1 MMIQRL
7 LKKDFKKNKVIVFTL
22 FTFILLSSMLLSSAL
37 TIVTELT
44 GSLDHLF
51 EKAKVPSYVQM
62 YAGDF
67 SQDEI
72 NAFSEQNEL
81 VRNQQTVTM
90 LNIDGEHLFL
100 QINGESEVNSII
112 ENSFVKQ
119 NKTFDFLL
127 DTRNEIANVSDGE
140 IGVPVYH
147 QQLYNLELGSKVE
160 VQIGDFNKTYT
171 VTSFIRDAQMNP
183 SLVTSKRFL
192 VSDNDWNELETK
204 LNSQEYLI
212 EFELNDDG
220 SISEFEKQY
229 EASNLPQSG
238 TALTKSLYQ
247 ILNALTDGIIIAIII
262 LISLL
267 LLLIASLCL
276 RFTILTAIEEDYREI
291 GIMKA
296 TGISSKNIRK
306 LYLTKYIAI
315 AFGACIGGYL
325 ASLTV
330 TNVFTKSMSAYM
342 GLAPKTVVSY
352 VLPLLGSLLVFLF
365 VYLFCK
371 LIFRRFKKISA
382 YQALQVGETSGNRKI
397 AHKMQLSGKK
407 HWIGNKSIF
416 IGIREVLTQM
426 KTYVLLML
434 VFAIS
439 LFMMNVPFNFL
450 QTIQDDSFISYMGAG
465 ESDLRIDV
473 HQMDKYKEESKEVFN
488 YLTDENVNN
497 DSIEKVAFYE
507 TSAYQMKNADNEIIT
522 IKIES
527 SKDYDVFPLHYT
539 DGNAPQNAK
548 EIALSSM
555 NADEF
560 KASVGD
566 TVTIILDGKEEGLTV
581 SGIYQD
587 VTNGGKTAKGMLES
601 NDVLW
606 TTYNFNIKDT
616 AKINEI
622 KAELEQSF
630 THIKVTDMNN
640 YINQTLGG
648 IIEQVNS
655 LSIVAFALALF
666 IAILITSMFF
676 KMILAKEAKN
686 IAIMKSIG
694 ISSKT
699 LQQQYII
706 RALFTLLIGLIVGV
720 ILTNVLGTQVA
731 SLLLSGVSK
740 LTFVTNP
747 LIKYLMIPFSLV
759 LVVSVSVYIVSV
771 SIKKIN
777 IMLIAE

>member
-1 MMIQRL
+1 MIQRL
-7 LKKDFKKNKVIVFTL
+7 IKKDFKKNKVIVFTL

-67 SQDEI
+67 SQNEI
-72 NAFSEQNEL
+72 NTFCQNNEL
-81 VRNQQTVTM
+81 VKNQQTVTM

-100 QINGESEVNSII
+100 QGNGESEVNSII

-119 NKTFDFLL
+119 NEAFDFLL
-127 DTRNEIANVSDGE
+127 DTRNEIASVYDGE
-140 IGVPVYH
+140 IGIPVYH
-147 QQLYNLELGSKVE
+147 QQLYNLELGSKVQL
-160 VQIGDFNKTYT
+160 QIGDFKKTYT
-171 VTSFIRDAQMNP
+171 ITSFIRDAQMNP
-183 SLVTSKRFL
+183 SIVTSKRFL

-204 LNSQEYLI
+204 LSNQENLI
-212 EFELNDDG
+212 EFELNDDS

-229 EASNLPQSG
+229 ESSNLPQSG

-247 ILNALTDGIIIAIII
+247 ILNALTDGIVIAIIV

-276 RFTILTAIEEDYREI
+276 RFTILTAMEEDYREI

-296 TGISSKNIRK
+296 TGISNKNIRK
-306 LYLTKYIAI
+306 LYLTKYIVI
-315 AFGACIGGYL
+315 ASVACIGGYL
-325 ASLTV
+325 ASLAV
-330 TNVFTKSMSAYM
+330 TNVFTKSMSVYM
-342 GLAPKTVVSY
+342 GLAPKTMISY
-352 VLPLLGSLLVFLF
+352 SLPLLGSLLVFLF
-365 VYLFCK
+365 VYLFCR
-371 LIFRRFKKISA
+371 LVFRRFKKISA

-397 AHKMQLSGKK
+397 AHRMQLSGKK
-407 HWIGNKSIF
+407 HWIGNNTIF
-416 IGIREVLTQM
+416 ISIREVLTQI
-426 KTYVLLML
+426 KTYILLML

-439 LFMMNVPFNFL
+439 LFMMSVPFNFL
-450 QTIQDDSFISYMGAG
+450 QTIQDSSFISYMGAG
-465 ESDLRIDV
+465 ESDLRIDI
-473 HQMDKYKEESKEVFN
+473 HQMDKYKKESEDVFR
-488 YLTDENVNN
+488 YLTNEDLNN
-497 DSIEKVAFYE
+497 HVIEKVASYE

-539 DGNAPQNAK
+539 HGRAPQNVK

-566 TVTIILDGKEEGLTV
+566 TVTIILKGKEEKLTV

-601 NDVLW
+601 DDVLW
-606 TTYNFNIKDT
+606 TTYNFNVKD
-616 AKINEI
+616 ASQINEI
-622 KAELEQSF
+622 KMELEQTF
-630 THIKVTDMNN
+630 RHIKVTDMDN
-640 YINQTLGG
+640 YIKQTLGG
-648 IIEQVNS
+648 IIEQVAS
-655 LSIVAFALALF
+655 LSVVSFVLSLF
-666 IAILITSMFF
+666 ISILITSMFF

-694 ISSKT
+694 ISTKT
-699 LQQQYII
+699 LQRQYIV

-720 ILTNVLGTQVA
+720 VLTNVLGTQVA

-747 LIKYLMIPFSLV
+747 LINYLIIPFSLV
-759 LVVSVSVYIVSV
+759 LVVSISVYIVSV

>member
-1 MMIQRL
+1 MIQRL

-22 FTFILLSSMLLSSAL
+22 FTFILLSAMLLSSAL

-72 NAFSEQNEL
+72 NTFSENNEL
-81 VRNQQTVTM
+81 VKNQQTVTM

-100 QINGESEVNSII
+100 QGNGESEVNSII

-119 NKTFDFLL
+119 NEAFDFLL
-127 DTRNEIANVSDGE
+127 DTRNEIASVQDGE
-140 IGVPVYH
+140 IGIPVYH
-147 QQLYNLELGSKVE
+147 QQLYNLELGSKVQ
-160 VQIGDFNKTYT
+160 VQIGDFKKTYT
-171 VTSFIRDAQMNP
+171 ITSFIRDAQMNP
-183 SLVTSKRFL
+183 SIVTSKRFL

-204 LNSQEYLI
+204 LSNQENLI
-212 EFELNDDG
+212 EFELNDDS

-229 EASNLPQSG
+229 EASDLPQSG

-247 ILNALTDGIIIAIII
+247 VLNALTDGVVIAIII

-276 RFTILTAIEEDYREI
+276 RFTILTAMEEDYREI

-296 TGISSKNIRK
+296 TGISNKNIRK
-306 LYLTKYIAI
+306 LYLTKYIVI
-315 AFGACIGGYL
+315 ASAACIGGYL
-325 ASLTV
+325 ASLAV
-330 TNVFTKSMSAYM
+330 TNVFTKSMSLYM
-342 GLAPKTVVSY
+342 GLAPKTLISY
-352 VLPLLGSLLVFLF
+352 FLPLLGSLLVFLF
-365 VYLFCK
+365 VYLFCR
-371 LIFRRFKKISA
+371 LVFRRFKKISA

-397 AHKMQLSGKK
+397 AHRMQLSGKK
-407 HWIGNKSIF
+407 HWIGNHTIF
-416 IGIREVLTQM
+416 ISIREVLTQI
-426 KTYVLLML
+426 KTYILLML

-439 LFMMNVPFNFL
+439 LFMMSVPFNFL
-450 QTIQDDSFISYMGAG
+450 QTIQDSSFISYMGAG
-465 ESDLRIDV
+465 ESDLRIDI
-473 HQMDKYKEESKEVFN
+473 HQMDKYKKESEDVFR
-488 YLTDENVNN
+488 YLTNESLNN
-497 DSIEKVAFYE
+497 NAIEKVASYE
-507 TSAYQMKNADNEIIT
+507 TSAYQMKNADNEIST

-539 DGNAPQNAK
+539 HGRAPQNAE

-560 KASVGD
+560 SASVGD
-566 TVTIILDGKEEGLTV
+566 AVTIILEGTEEKLTV

-601 NDVLW
+601 DDVLW
-606 TTYNFNIKDT
+606 TTYNFNVKD
-616 AKINEI
+616 ASQINEV
-622 KAELEQSF
+622 KTELEQTF
-630 THIKVTDMNN
+630 RHIKVTDMDS
-640 YINQTLGG
+640 YIKQTLGG
-648 IIEQVNS
+648 IIEQVAS
-655 LSIVAFALALF
+655 LSVVSFALSLF
-666 IAILITSMFF
+666 ISILITSMFF

-694 ISSKT
+694 ISTKT
-699 LQQQYII
+699 LQRQYIV

-720 ILTNVLGTQVA
+720 VLTNVLGTQVA

-747 LIKYLMIPFSLV
+747 LINYLIIPFSLV
-759 LVVSVSVYIVSV
+759 LVVSISVYIVSV

>member
-1 MMIQRL
+1 MIQRL

-22 FTFILLSSMLLSSAL
+22 FTFILLSAMLLSSAL

-72 NAFSEQNEL
+72 NTFSENNEL
-81 VRNQQTVTM
+81 VKNQQTVTM

-100 QINGESEVNSII
+100 QGNGESEVNSII

-119 NKTFDFLL
+119 NEAFDFLL
-127 DTRNEIANVSDGE
+127 DTRNEIASVQDGE

-147 QQLYNLELGSKVE
+147 QQLYNLELGSKVQ
-160 VQIGDFNKTYT
+160 VQIGDFKKTYT
-171 VTSFIRDAQMNP
+171 ITSFIRDAQMNP
-183 SLVTSKRFL
+183 SIVTSKRFL

-204 LNSQEYLI
+204 LSNQENLI
-212 EFELNDDG
+212 EFELYDDS

-229 EASNLPQSG
+229 EASDLPQSG

-247 ILNALTDGIIIAIII
+247 VLNALTDGVVIAIII

-276 RFTILTAIEEDYREI
+276 RFTILTAMEEDYREV

-296 TGISSKNIRK
+296 TGISNKNIRK
-306 LYLTKYIAI
+306 LYLTKYIVI
-315 AFGACIGGYL
+315 ASAACIGGYL
-325 ASLTV
+325 ASLAV
-330 TNVFTKSMSAYM
+330 TNVFTKSMSLYM
-342 GLAPKTVVSY
+342 GLAPKTMTSY
-352 VLPLLGSLLVFLF
+352 FLPLLGSLLVFLF
-365 VYLFCK
+365 VYLFCR
-371 LIFRRFKKISA
+371 LVFRRFKKISA

-397 AHKMQLSGKK
+397 AHRMQLSGKR
-407 HWIGNKSIF
+407 HWIGNHTIF
-416 IGIREVLTQM
+416 ISIREVLTQI
-426 KTYVLLML
+426 KTYILLML

-439 LFMMNVPFNFL
+439 LFMMSVPFNFL
-450 QTIQDDSFISYMGAG
+450 QTIQDSSFISYMGAG
-465 ESDLRIDV
+465 ESDLRIDI
-473 HQMDKYKEESKEVFN
+473 HQMDKYKQESEEVFR
-488 YLTDENVNN
+488 YLTNESLNKDV
-497 DSIEKVAFYE
+497 IEKIASYE
-507 TSAYQMKNADNEIIT
+507 TSAYQMKNADNEIST

-539 DGNAPQNAK
+539 HGQAPQNAK

-560 KASVGD
+560 EAGVGD
-566 TVTIILDGKEEGLTV
+566 TVTIILEGKEEKLTV

-601 NDVLW
+601 DDVLW
-606 TTYNFNIKDT
+606 TTYNFNVKD
-616 AKINEI
+616 ASQINEV
-622 KAELEQSF
+622 KAELEQTF
-630 THIKVTDMNN
+630 RHIKVTDMDS
-640 YINQTLGG
+640 YIKQTLGG
-648 IIEQVNS
+648 IIEQVAS
-655 LSIVAFALALF
+655 LSVVSFALSLF
-666 IAILITSMFF
+666 ISILITSMFF

-694 ISSKT
+694 ISTKT
-699 LQQQYII
+699 LQRQYIV
-706 RALFTLLIGLIVGV
+706 RALFTLLIGLIAGV
-720 ILTNVLGTQVA
+720 VLTNVLGTQVA

-747 LIKYLMIPFSLV
+747 LINYLIIPFSLV

>member
-1 MMIQRL
+1 MVQRL
-7 LKKDFKKNKVIVFTL
+7 MKKDFKKNKVIVFTL
-22 FTFILLSSMLLSSAL
+22 FTFILLSAMLLSSAL
-37 TIVTELT
+37 TIATELT

-72 NAFSEQNEL
+72 NTFSENNEL
-81 VRNQQTVTM
+81 VKNQQTVTM
-90 LNIDGEHLFL
+90 LNIDGESLFL
-100 QINGESEVNSII
+100 QVNGDSEVNSII

-119 NKTFDFLL
+119 NEAFDFLL
-127 DTRNEIANVSDGE
+127 DSRDEIAGVHDGE
-140 IGVPVYH
+140 IGIPVYH
-147 QQLYNLELGSKVE
+147 QQLYNLELGSKVQ
-160 VQIGDFNKTYT
+160 VQIGDFKKTYT
-171 VTSFIRDAQMNP
+171 ITSFIRDAQMNP

-204 LNSQEYLI
+204 LSNQEHLI
-212 EFELNDDG
+212 EFELNDDS

-247 ILNALTDGIIIAIII
+247 VLNALTDGIVIAIII

-296 TGISSKNIRK
+296 TGISNKNIRK
-306 LYLTKYIAI
+306 LYLTKYIVI
-315 AFGACIGGYL
+315 ASIACLGGYL
-325 ASLTV
+325 ASLAV
-330 TNVFTKSMSAYM
+330 TNVFTKSMSVYM
-342 GLAPKTVVSY
+342 GLAPKTMISY
-352 VLPLLGSLLVFLF
+352 FLPLLGSLLVFLF
-365 VYLFCK
+365 VYLFCR
-371 LIFRRFKKISA
+371 LVFRRFKKISA
-382 YQALQVGETSGNRKI
+382 YQALQAGEISGNRKI
-397 AHKMQLSGKK
+397 AHRMQLSGKK
-407 HWIGNKSIF
+407 HWIGNHTIF
-416 IGIREVLTQM
+416 IGIREVLTQI
-426 KTYVLLML
+426 KTYILLML

-439 LFMMNVPFNFL
+439 LFMMSVPFNFL
-450 QTIQDDSFISYMGAG
+450 QTIQDSSFISYMGAG
-465 ESDLRIDV
+465 ESDLRIDI
-473 HQMDKYKEESKEVFN
+473 HQMDKYKEESEEVFR
-488 YLTDENVNN
+488 YLTNESLNN
-497 DSIEKVAFYE
+497 DVIEKVASYE
-507 TSAYQMKNADNEIIT
+507 TSAYQMKNADHEIST

-539 DGNAPQNAK
+539 DGRAPQNDK

-560 KASVGD
+560 EVSVGD
-566 TVTIILDGKEEGLTV
+566 TVTIILEGKEEKLTV

-601 NDVLW
+601 DDVLW
-606 TTYNFNIKDT
+606 TTYNFNVKD
-616 AKINEI
+616 ASKINEV
-622 KAELEQSF
+622 KTKLEQTF
-630 THIKVTDMNN
+630 THIKVTDMDN
-640 YINQTLGG
+640 YIKQTLGG
-648 IIEQVNS
+648 IIEQVTS
-655 LSIVAFALALF
+655 LSVVSFALSLF
-666 IAILITSMFF
+666 ISILITSMFF

-694 ISSKT
+694 ISTKT
-699 LQQQYII
+699 LQRQYIV

-720 ILTNVLGTQVA
+720 VLTNVLGTQVG

-747 LIKYLMIPFSLV
+747 LINYLIIPFSLV
-759 LVVSVSVYIVSV
+759 LVVSLSVYIVSV
-771 SIKKIN
+771 SIKKMN

>member
-1 MMIQRL
+1 MIQRL

-67 SQDEI
+67 SQNEI
-72 NAFSEQNEL
+72 NTFCQNNEL
-81 VRNQQTVTM
+81 VKNQQTVTM

-100 QINGESEVNSII
+100 QGNGESEVNSII

-119 NKTFDFLL
+119 NEAFDFLL
-127 DTRNEIANVSDGE
+127 NTRNEIASVHDGE
-140 IGVPVYH
+140 IGIPVYH
-147 QQLYNLELGSKVE
+147 QQLYNLELGSKVQ
-160 VQIGDFNKTYT
+160 VQIGDFKKTYT
-171 VTSFIRDAQMNP
+171 ITSFIRDAQMNP
-183 SLVTSKRFL
+183 SIVTSKRFL

-204 LNSQEYLI
+204 LSNQENLI
-212 EFELNDDG
+212 EFELNDDS

-229 EASNLPQSG
+229 ESSNLPQSG

-247 ILNALTDGIIIAIII
+247 ILNALTDGIVIAIIV

-276 RFTILTAIEEDYREI
+276 RFTILTAMEEDYREI

-296 TGISSKNIRK
+296 TGISNKNIRK
-306 LYLTKYIAI
+306 LYLTKYIVI
-315 AFGACIGGYL
+315 ASVACIGGYL
-325 ASLTV
+325 ASLAV
-330 TNVFTKSMSAYM
+330 TNVFTKSMSVYM
-342 GLAPKTVVSY
+342 GLAPKTMISY
-352 VLPLLGSLLVFLF
+352 SLPLLGSLLVFLF
-365 VYLFCK
+365 VYLFCR
-371 LIFRRFKKISA
+371 LVFRRFKKISA

-397 AHKMQLSGKK
+397 AHRMQLSGKK
-407 HWIGNKSIF
+407 HWIGNNTIF
-416 IGIREVLTQM
+416 ISIREVLTQI
-426 KTYVLLML
+426 KTYILLML

-439 LFMMNVPFNFL
+439 LFMMSVPFNFL
-450 QTIQDDSFISYMGAG
+450 QTIQDSSFISYMGAG
-465 ESDLRIDV
+465 ESDLRIDI
-473 HQMDKYKEESKEVFN
+473 HQMDKYKKESEDVFR
-488 YLTDENVNN
+488 YLTNEDLNN
-497 DSIEKVAFYE
+497 HVIEKVASYE

-539 DGNAPQNAK
+539 HGRAPQNVK

-566 TVTIILDGKEEGLTV
+566 TVTIILKGKEEKLTV

-601 NDVLW
+601 DDVLW
-606 TTYNFNIKDT
+606 TTYNFNVKD
-616 AKINEI
+616 ASQINEI
-622 KAELEQSF
+622 KMELEQTF
-630 THIKVTDMNN
+630 RHIKVTDMDN
-640 YINQTLGG
+640 YIKQTLGG
-648 IIEQVNS
+648 IIEQVAS
-655 LSIVAFALALF
+655 LSVVSFVLSLF
-666 IAILITSMFF
+666 ISILITSMFF

-694 ISSKT
+694 ISTKT
-699 LQQQYII
+699 LQRQYIV

-720 ILTNVLGTQVA
+720 VLTNVLGTQVA

-747 LIKYLMIPFSLV
+747 LINYLIIPFSLV
-759 LVVSVSVYIVSV
+759 LVVSISVYIVSV